1 VKARPVTLDA
11 LVADLI
17 RRIDAVTASSTAGPG
32 ATATRVRVAVDGPAT
47 AAPDTLAVRLVDAL
61 HDRGTFAVHI
71 PADGFLRAASL
82 RYERGKTNPDAYY
95 EDWLDLRALTREVL
109 GPAGPGGTGRV
120 LPSLW
125 DPATDRATRAGYVQV
140 PPHGVVIV
148 SGVFLLGA
156 GLEFDVAVH
165 LMQSDA
171 ALRRRLPADL
181 AWTVPAYGRYR
192 DEVMPEYQADVVA
205 RADDPRHPAVITAL

>member
-1 VKARPVTLDA
+1 MKASPVTVAA
-11 LVADLI
+11 LAADLAE
-17 RRIDAVTASSTAGPG
+17 RARTTAGTHP
-32 ATATRVRVAVDGPAT
+32 ARVAVDGAPT
-47 AAPDTLAVRLVDAL
+47 AGTADLAEAVAGVLHDAGVFAL
-61 HDRGTFAVHI
+61 HV
-71 PADGFLRAASL
+71 PAGGFLRAASL
-82 RYERGKTNPDAYY
+82 RLERGRTNPDAYY

-109 GPAGPGGTGRV
+109 TPAGPGGTGRV

-125 DPATDRATRAGYVQV
+125 DPVLDRATRAAYADV

-156 GLEFDVAVH
+156 GLDFDVAVH

-171 ALRRRLPADL
+171 ALTRRLPADL

-192 DEVMPEYQADVVA
+192 DEVMPEYQADVVV
-205 RADDPRHPAVITAL
+205 RADDPAHPALVTAI